1 MGGSLRLGKILGID
15 IRLHYS
21 WFLIFAFVTLSFYT
35 DFQDAD
41 YSAPISLGMGLVAS
55 FLIFASVVAHEL
67 SHSIVAIRS
76 GIPVKSITL
85 FILGGVANITKE
97 AERPKTEM
105 LMAIAGPLCSLALG
119 LASGAAWFATGGHHE
134 DATAFHD
141 LLFWMAALNLSLGV
155 FNLLPG
161 FPMDGG
167 RVLRGILWQ
176 RTRNYRKATHI
187 ASIGG
192 QVIGWL
198 MVGAGVAIAVSYLV
212 GRTVTADDILDAI
225 FNGGY
230 FVLLGWF
237 LSSIAVSS
245 YRQVEWREAMQGITA
260 ASAMVSDFMTI
271 SPDMSLMQLVRDYM
285 QPNRHRSFV
294 VATEGRF
301 QGVVNVENIR
311 RIPQNRWGMT
321 PAGLIMTPASKVITV
336 PPEEEGI
343 NIAEKLEEHR
353 LVGIPVV
360 RDGVV
365 LGMVTRNSLARV
377 MQMRTQ
383 FGTR

>member
-41 YSAPISLGMGLVAS
+41 YSAPVSLGMGLVAS
-55 FLIFASVVAHEL
+55 LLIFASVVAHEL
-67 SHSIVAIRS
+67 THSVVAIRN

-105 LMAIAGPLCSLALG
+105 LMAVAGPVCSLVIG
-119 LASGAAWFATGGHHE
+119 LASGAAWLATGGHHE
-134 DATAFHD
+134 GATAFHD
-141 LLFWMAALNLSLGV
+141 LLFWMATLNLSLGV

-176 RTRNYRKATHI
+176 RTGNYMRATRI
-187 ASIGG
+187 ASVGG

-198 MVGAGVAIAVSYLV
+198 MAGAGVAIAVSYLV

-245 YRQVEWREAMQGITA
+245 YRQVAWREAMQGITA
-260 ASAMVSDFMTI
+260 ASAMVADFMTI
-271 SPDMSLMQLVRDYM
+271 SPDMSLMHLVRDYI
-285 QPNRHRSFV
+285 QPNRYRSFV
-294 VATEGRF
+294 VAAEGRF
-301 QGVVNVENIR
+301 LGVVNIEDIR
-311 RIPQNRWGMT
+311 RVRQDRWDTT
-321 PAGLIMTPASKVITV
+321 PAGLVMTPASKVITAA
-336 PPEEEGI
+336 PEEEGVG
-343 NIAEKLEEHR
+343 IAEKMEEYR
-353 LVGIPVV
+353 LDGIPVV

-365 LGMVTRNSLARV
+365 IGMVTRSSLARV
-377 MQMRTQ
+377 MQMRAQ

>member
-1 MGGSLRLGKILGID
+1 MGSSLRLGKILGID

-41 YSAPISLGMGLVAS
+41 YSAPISLVMGLVAS

-67 SHSIVAIRS
+67 AHSVVAIRN

-105 LMAIAGPLCSLALG
+105 LMAIAGPSCSLALG
-119 LASGAAWFATGGHHE
+119 LASGAAWFAAGGHHE

-141 LLFWMAALNLSLGV
+141 LLFWLATLNLSLGV

-176 RTRNYRKATHI
+176 RTRNYRRATRI
-187 ASIGG
+187 ASIVG

-198 MVGAGVAIAVSYLV
+198 MAGAGIAIAASYLI
-212 GRTVTADDILDAI
+212 GRTVSLDNVLDAL

-237 LSSIAVSS
+237 LSSIAASS

-260 ASAMVSDFMTI
+260 TSAMVSDFMTI
-271 SPDMSLMQLVRDYM
+271 SPDISLMQLVHDYV
-285 QPNRHRSFV
+285 QPSRYHSFV
-294 VATEGRF
+294 VATEGKF
-301 QGVVNVENIR
+301 QGVVNVDNIR
-311 RIPQNRWGMT
+311 KVPQNRWDT
-321 PAGLIMTPASKVITV
+321 TTAGSVMTPASKVTTV
-336 PPEEEGI
+336 APEEEGI
-343 NIAEKLEEHR
+343 NIAEKMEEYR
-353 LVGIPVV
+353 LDGIPVV

-365 LGMVTRNSLARV
+365 LGMVTRNSLTRL
-377 MQMRTQ
+377 MQIRSQLST
-383 FGTR
+383 